1 MSEADTPSMG
11 SVLFRGLRG
20 RCPKCGRGKLF
31 SGYLSVANRCGVCG
45 QSFAEHDAA
54 DGPAV
59 FGIFI
64 VGGAVVALALI
75 LERWLSPPLWVH
87 AVVWAPCIIG
97 GSLAILR
104 PIKGLTIALQH
115 HFRSIEKPFDD
126 RRW

>member
-1 MSEADTPSMG
+1 MFG
-11 SVLFRGLRG
+11 
-20 RCPKCGRGKLF
+20 
-31 SGYLSVANRCGVCG
+31 GYLTVADKCASCG

-75 LERWLSPPLWVH
+75 LERRFSPPLWVH
-87 AVVWAPCIIG
+87 AVLWAPAVIG

-115 HFRSIEKPFDD
+115 HFRSTEKPLDD
-126 RRW
+126 QRW